1 MNDWKAKEAAE
12 AVAVRALIECNPH
25 LVPVSSCRDG
35 LIAAT
40 KNMRIELALAFP
52 GVKFSI
58 KSSRFS
64 GGDSIDV
71 KWTDVPTAAQVDD
84 VIQRYAA
91 GTFNCMDDSYTY
103 SRDYWL
109 KAFGDAKYVMAFRRM
124 SETAVAAAIR
134 LVRTKFGD
142 EAIGPDV
149 TVEAFERGS
158 LMGRP
163 TPMMNTDLHDLIA
176 RALYRQCYA
185 MTRQFLRVPDELET
199 A

>member
-1 MNDWKAKEAAE
+1 MNDWKAKQAAE
-12 AVAVRALIECNPH
+12 AVAVKALIECNPH

-71 KWTDVPTAAQVDD
+71 KWTDGPTSDQVKH
-84 VIQRYAA
+84 VIQRYEA
-91 GTFNCMDDSYTY
+91 GTFNCMDDLYTY
-103 SRDYWL
+103 RRDYWT
-109 KAFGDAKYVMAFRRM
+109 KAFGDAKYVMTNRRM

-134 LVRTKFGD
+134 LVRAKFGD

-149 TVEAFERGS
+149 TVEAYDRGS

-163 TPMMNTDLHDLIA
+163 APMMNTDVHDLIS

-185 MTRQFLRVPDELET
+185 ITRPFLRVPDELE
-199 A
+199 AA